1 MKNSDNKANFADK
14 HVINS
19 VDSTSYMEL
28 TVIPSFNPLSYSTL
42 EKIMSHEDSKLTVD
56 SYSKLEN
63 LPTE

>member
-1 MKNSDNKANFADK
+1 MNNSTHKVNFTDK
-14 HVINS
+14 HVIS
-19 VDSTSYMEL
+19 SADSTSHMEL

-56 SYSKLEN
+56 SYSRLEN